1 MSLFVDIEKDP
12 GSFHLKVK
20 LETDGG
26 ITGLLGA
33 SGCGK
38 SMTLRCI
45 AGVETPDRG
54 RIVLDGRVLF
64 DSEQRINLPP
74 QQRGVGYLF
83 QSYALFPTMTVR
95 QNLLAGL
102 HREKDKAK
110 KQALYRQ
117 AVELLGLAG
126 LEQRRPAELSGG
138 QQQRV
143 ALGRILVNRPQ
154 VLLLDEPFSALDSH
168 LREQLQ
174 LDMLRVLKEFSG
186 DVLLVTHSRDEAYHM
201 CGRLAILDEGQVL
214 RCGATKE
221 VFADPGSRAAARLT
235 GCKNIAAARR
245 TGPNTVLVEDWDG
258 LEFTTARPVPEELCA
273 IGIRAHYFHPK
284 APANRFD
291 VEYTGQIEEP
301 FEWIIQMRAVNQ
313 TPGTPDIWWRMTKD
327 KRPNPLPGQLGIAPE
342 NILLLTR

>member
-1 MSLFVDIEKDP
+1 MSLEVNVTKRF
-12 GSFHLKVK
+12 
-20 LETDGG
+20 DGFTLHAAFTAG
-26 ITGLLGA
+26 DTATALLGA

-54 RIVLDGRVLF
+54 RIVLDGRTLF

-102 HREKDKAK
+102 HREKDKAR
-110 KQALYRQ
+110 KQNLYRQ

-143 ALGRILVNRPQ
+143 ALGRILVNHPQ

-201 CGRLAILDEGQVL
+201 CGRLAILDEGQLL

-245 TGPNTVLVEDWDG
+245 TGPNTVWVEDWG
-258 LEFTTARPVPEELCA
+258 IQFTTARPVPEDLCA

-284 APANRFD
+284 APANRFE

-301 FEWIIQMRAVNQ
+301 FEWIIQMRTPNQ
-313 TPGTPDIWWRMTKD
+313 TPGTPDIWWRMARD
-327 KRPNPLPGQLGIAPE
+327 KRPNPLPVQLGVAPE

>member
-1 MSLFVDIEKDP
+1 MSLFVDIEKDL
-12 GSFHLKVK
+12 GSFHLKVSR
-20 LETDGG
+20 ETDGG
-26 ITGLLGA
+26 IPGLLGA
-33 SGCGK
+33 SACGH

-45 AGVETPDRG
+45 AGVETPARG
-54 RIVLDGRVLF
+54 RIVLDGRTLF

-102 HREKDKAK
+102 HREKDKAR
-110 KQALYRQ
+110 KQTLYRQ

-174 LDMLRVLKEFSG
+174 LDMLRVLKDFSG

-201 CGRLAILDEGQVL
+201 CGRLAILDEGQLL

-221 VFADPGSRAAARLT
+221 VFADPGSRTAARLT

-245 TGPNTVLVEDWDG
+245 TGPNTVWVEDWG
-258 LEFTTARPVPEELCA
+258 IQFTTARPVPEDLCA

-284 APANRFD
+284 APANRFE

-301 FEWIIQMRAVNQ
+301 FEWIIQMRTPNQ
-313 TPGTPDIWWRMTKD
+313 TPGTPDIWWRMAKD
-327 KRPNPLPGQLGIAPE
+327 KRPNPLPAQLGVAPE

>member
-1 MSLFVDIEKDP
+1 MSLFVNIEKDL
-12 GSFHLKVK
+12 GSFHLKVT
-20 LETDGG
+20 LETDGV

-117 AVELLGLAG
+117 AVELLGLSG

-174 LDMLRVLKEFSG
+174 LDMLRVLKDFSG

-201 CGRLAILDEGQVL
+201 CGRLAILDEGQLL

-221 VFADPGSRAAARLT
+221 VFADPAAGRRHGSPVARTL
-235 GCKNIAAARR
+235 R
-245 TGPNTVLVEDWDG
+245 
-258 LEFTTARPVPEELCA
+258 
-273 IGIRAHYFHPK
+273 
-284 APANRFD
+284 
-291 VEYTGQIEEP
+291 
-301 FEWIIQMRAVNQ
+301 
-313 TPGTPDIWWRMTKD
+313 
-327 KRPNPLPGQLGIAPE
+327 
-342 NILLLTR
+342 

>member
-1 MSLFVDIEKDP
+1 MSLFVDIEKDL
-12 GSFHLKVK
+12 GSFQLKVK
-20 LETDGG
+20 LETNGG

-54 RIVLDGRVLF
+54 RILLDGRTLF
-64 DSEQRINLPP
+64 DSQQRINLPP

-201 CGRLAILDEGQVL
+201 CGRLAVLDEGQVL
-214 RCGATKE
+214 RWGATKE

-245 TGPNTVLVEDWDG
+245 TGPNTVLVEDWGG

>member
-1 MSLFVDIEKDP
+1 MSLFVDIEKDL
-12 GSFHLKVK
+12 GSFHLKVS

-45 AGVETPDRG
+45 AGVETPARG
-54 RIVLDGRVLF
+54 RIVLDGRTLF

-102 HREKDKAK
+102 HREKDKAR
-110 KQALYRQ
+110 KQTLYRQ

-174 LDMLRVLKEFSG
+174 LDMLRVLKDFSG

-201 CGRLAILDEGQVL
+201 CGRLAILDEGQLL

-221 VFADPGSRAAARLT
+221 VFADPGSRTAARLT

-245 TGPNTVLVEDWDG
+245 TGPNTVWVEDWG
-258 LEFTTARPVPEELCA
+258 IQFTTARPVPEDLCA

-284 APANRFD
+284 APANRFE

-301 FEWIIQMRAVNQ
+301 FEWIIQMRTPNQ
-313 TPGTPDIWWRMTKD
+313 TPGTPDIWWRMAKD
-327 KRPNPLPGQLGIAPE
+327 KRPNPLPAQLGVAPE

>member
-1 MSLFVDIEKDP
+1 MSRFVDIEKDLA
-12 GSFHLKVK
+12 SFHLRVS

-54 RIVLDGRVLF
+54 RIVLDGRTLF
-64 DSEQRINLPP
+64 DSGQRINLPP

-102 HREKDKAK
+102 HREKDKAR
-110 KQALYRQ
+110 KQNLYRQ
-117 AVELLGLAG
+117 AVALLGLAG

-174 LDMLRVLKEFSG
+174 LDMLRALKDFSG

-201 CGRLAILDEGQVL
+201 CGRLAILDEGQLL
-214 RCGATKE
+214 RCGATRE

-245 TGPNTVLVEDWDG
+245 TGPNTVWVEDWG
-258 LEFTTARPVPEELCA
+258 IQFTTARPVPEDLCA

-291 VEYTGQIEEP
+291 VEYTGQIDEP
-301 FEWIIQMRAVNQ
+301 FEWIIQMRTPNQ
-313 TPGTPDIWWRMTKD
+313 APGTPDIWWRMARD
-327 KRPNPLPGQLGIAPE
+327 KRPNPLPAQLGVAPE

>member
-1 MSLFVDIEKDP
+1 MSLFVDIEKDL
-12 GSFHLKVK
+12 GSFHLKVS

-54 RIVLDGRVLF
+54 RIVLDGRTLF

-102 HREKDKAK
+102 HREKDKAR
-110 KQALYRQ
+110 KQTLYRQ

-174 LDMLRVLKEFSG
+174 LDMLRVLKDFSG

-201 CGRLAILDEGQVL
+201 CGRLAILDEGQLL
-214 RCGATKE
+214 RCGATKG

-245 TGPNTVLVEDWDG
+245 TGPNTVWVEDWG
-258 LEFTTARPVPEELCA
+258 IQFTTARPVPENLCA

-301 FEWIIQMRAVNQ
+301 FEWIIQMRTPNQ
-313 TPGTPDIWWRMTKD
+313 TPGTPDIWWRMAKD
-327 KRPNPLPGQLGIAPE
+327 KRPNPLPAQLGVAPE

>member
-1 MSLFVDIEKDP
+1 MSLFVDIEKDL
-12 GSFHLKVK
+12 GSFHLKVS

-54 RIVLDGRVLF
+54 RIVLDGRTLF

-102 HREKDKAK
+102 HREKDKAR
-110 KQALYRQ
+110 KQTLYRQ

-174 LDMLRVLKEFSG
+174 LDMLRVLKDFSG

-201 CGRLAILDEGQVL
+201 CGRLAILDEGQLL

-221 VFADPGSRAAARLT
+221 VFADPGSRTAARLT

-245 TGPNTVLVEDWDG
+245 TGPNTVWVEDWG
-258 LEFTTARPVPEELCA
+258 IQFTTARPVPEDLCA

-284 APANRFD
+284 APANRFE

-301 FEWIIQMRAVNQ
+301 FEWIIQMRTPNQ
-313 TPGTPDIWWRMTKD
+313 TPGTPDIWWRMAKD
-327 KRPNPLPGQLGIAPE
+327 KRPNPLPAQLGVAPE

>member
-1 MSLFVDIEKDP
+1 MSLFVDIEKDL
-12 GSFHLKVK
+12 GSFHLKVS

-54 RIVLDGRVLF
+54 RIVLDGRTLF

-110 KQALYRQ
+110 KQTLYRQ

-174 LDMLRVLKEFSG
+174 LDMLRVLKDFSG

-201 CGRLAILDEGQVL
+201 CGRLAILDEGQLL

-221 VFADPGSRAAARLT
+221 VFADPGSRTAARLT

-245 TGPNTVLVEDWDG
+245 TGPNTVWVEDWG
-258 LEFTTARPVPEELCA
+258 IQFTTARPVPEDLCA

-284 APANRFD
+284 APANRFE

-301 FEWIIQMRAVNQ
+301 FEWIIQMRTPNQ
-313 TPGTPDIWWRMTKD
+313 TPGTPDIWWRMAKD
-327 KRPNPLPGQLGIAPE
+327 KRPNPLPAQLGVAPE

>member
-1 MSLFVDIEKDP
+1 MSLFVDIEKDL
-12 GSFHLKVK
+12 GSFHLKVT

-174 LDMLRVLKEFSG
+174 LDMLRVLKDFSG
-186 DVLLVTHSRDEAYHM
+186 DVLLVTHSRDEAYRM
-201 CGRLAILDEGQVL
+201 CGRLAILDEGELL
-214 RCGATKE
+214 RCGATKK

-245 TGPNTVLVEDWDG
+245 IAPNTVLVEDWGG
-258 LEFTTARPVPEELCA
+258 LEFTTARPVPEDLCA

-284 APANRFD
+284 APANRFN

-301 FEWIIQMRAVNQ
+301 FEWIVQMRAANQ

>member
-1 MSLFVDIEKDP
+1 MSLFVDIEKDL
-12 GSFHLKVK
+12 GSFHLKVS

-54 RIVLDGRVLF
+54 RIVLDGRTLF

-74 QQRGVGYLF
+74 QQREVGYLF

-102 HREKDKAK
+102 HREKDKAR
-110 KQALYRQ
+110 KQTLYRQ

-174 LDMLRVLKEFSG
+174 LDMLRVLKDFSG

-201 CGRLAILDEGQVL
+201 CGRLAILDEGQLL

-221 VFADPGSRAAARLT
+221 VFADPGSRTAARLT

-245 TGPNTVLVEDWDG
+245 TGPNTVWVEDWG
-258 LEFTTARPVPEELCA
+258 IQFTTARPVPEDLCA

-284 APANRFD
+284 APANRFE

-301 FEWIIQMRAVNQ
+301 FEWIIQMRTPNQ
-313 TPGTPDIWWRMTKD
+313 TPGTPDIWWRMAKD
-327 KRPNPLPGQLGIAPE
+327 KRPNPLPAQLGVAPE

>member
-1 MSLFVDIEKDP
+1 MSLFVDIEKDL
-12 GSFHLKVK
+12 GSFHLKVS

-54 RIVLDGRVLF
+54 RIVLDGRTLF

-83 QSYALFPTMTVR
+83 QSYALFPTMTVL

-102 HREKDKAK
+102 HREKDKAR
-110 KQALYRQ
+110 KQTLYRQ

-174 LDMLRVLKEFSG
+174 LDMLRVLKDFSG

-201 CGRLAILDEGQVL
+201 CGRLAILDEGQLL

-221 VFADPGSRAAARLT
+221 VFADPGSRTAARLT

-245 TGPNTVLVEDWDG
+245 TGPNTVWVEDWG
-258 LEFTTARPVPEELCA
+258 IQFTTARPVPEDLCA

-284 APANRFD
+284 APANRFE

-301 FEWIIQMRAVNQ
+301 FEWIIQMRTPNQ
-313 TPGTPDIWWRMTKD
+313 TPGTPDIWWRMAKD
-327 KRPNPLPGQLGIAPE
+327 KRPNPLPAQLGVAPE

>member
-1 MSLFVDIEKDP
+1 MSLFVDIEKDL
-12 GSFHLKVK
+12 GSFHLKVS

-54 RIVLDGRVLF
+54 RIVLDGRTLF

-102 HREKDKAK
+102 HREKDKAR
-110 KQALYRQ
+110 KQTLYRQ

-174 LDMLRVLKEFSG
+174 LDMLRVLKDFSG

-201 CGRLAILDEGQVL
+201 CGRLAILDEGQLL

-221 VFADPGSRAAARLT
+221 VFADPGSRTAARLT

-245 TGPNTVLVEDWDG
+245 TGPNTVWVEDWG
-258 LEFTTARPVPEELCA
+258 IQFTTARPVPEDLCA

-284 APANRFD
+284 APANRFE
-291 VEYTGQIEEP
+291 VENTGQIEEP
-301 FEWIIQMRAVNQ
+301 FEWIIQMRTPNQ
-313 TPGTPDIWWRMTKD
+313 TPGTPDIWWRMAKD
-327 KRPNPLPGQLGIAPE
+327 KRPNPLPAQLGVAPE

>member
-143 ALGRILVNRPQ
+143 A
-154 VLLLDEPFSALDSH
+154 
-168 LREQLQ
+168 
-174 LDMLRVLKEFSG
+174 SG
-186 DVLLVTHSRDEAYHM
+186 DVLLVTHSRDEAYRM
-201 CGRLAILDEGQVL
+201 CGRLAILDEGELL

-245 TGPNTVLVEDWDG
+245 IGPNTVLVEDWGG
-258 LEFTTARPVPEELCA
+258 LEFTTARPVPEDLCA

-301 FEWIIQMRAVNQ
+301 FEWIIQMRAANQ
-313 TPGTPDIWWRMTKD
+313 TPGMPDIWWRMTKD

>member
-1 MSLFVDIEKDP
+1 MSLFVDIEKDL
-12 GSFHLKVK
+12 GSFHLKVS

-54 RIVLDGRVLF
+54 RIVLDGRTLF

-102 HREKDKAK
+102 HREKDKAR
-110 KQALYRQ
+110 KQTLYRQ

-174 LDMLRVLKEFSG
+174 LDMLRVLKDFSG

-201 CGRLAILDEGQVL
+201 CGRLAILDEGQLL

-221 VFADPGSRAAARLT
+221 VFADPGSRVAARLT

-245 TGPNTVLVEDWDG
+245 TGPNTVWVEDWG
-258 LEFTTARPVPEELCA
+258 IQFTTARPVPEDLCA

-301 FEWIIQMRAVNQ
+301 FEWIIQMRTPNQ
-313 TPGTPDIWWRMTKD
+313 TPGTPDIWWRMTRD
-327 KRPNPLPGQLGIAPE
+327 KRPNPLPAQLGVAPE

>member
-1 MSLFVDIEKDP
+1 MSLFVDIEKDL
-12 GSFHLKVK
+12 GSFHLKVS

-45 AGVETPDRG
+45 AGVETPARG
-54 RIVLDGRVLF
+54 RIVLDGRTLF

-110 KQALYRQ
+110 KQTLYRQ

-174 LDMLRVLKEFSG
+174 LDMLRVLKDFSG

-201 CGRLAILDEGQVL
+201 CGRLAILDEGQLL

-221 VFADPGSRAAARLT
+221 VFAAPGRRAAAQLT
-235 GCKNIAAARR
+235 GCKSSAAARR
-245 TGPNTVLVEDWDG
+245 TGPNTVWVEDWG
-258 LEFTTARPVPEELCA
+258 IQFTTARPVPEDLCA

-284 APANRFD
+284 APANRFE

-301 FEWIIQMRAVNQ
+301 FEWIIQMRTTNQ
-313 TPGTPDIWWRMTKD
+313 PTDTPDNW
-327 KRPNPLPGQLGIAPE
+327 
-342 NILLLTR
+342 

>member
-1 MSLFVDIEKDP
+1 MSLFVDIEKDL
-12 GSFHLKVK
+12 GSFHLKVS

-54 RIVLDGRVLF
+54 RIVLDGRTLF

-102 HREKDKAK
+102 HREKDKAR

-126 LEQRRPAELSGG
+126 LEQRRPVELSGG

-174 LDMLRVLKEFSG
+174 LDMLRVLKDFSG

-201 CGRLAILDEGQVL
+201 CGRLAILDEGQLL

-245 TGPNTVLVEDWDG
+245 TGPNTVWVEDWG
-258 LEFTTARPVPEELCA
+258 IQFTTARPVPEDLCA

-301 FEWIIQMRAVNQ
+301 FEWIIQMRPPNQ
-313 TPGTPDIWWRMTKD
+313 TPGTPDIWWRMARD
-327 KRPNPLPGQLGIAPE
+327 KRPNPLPAQLGVAPE

>member
-1 MSLFVDIEKDP
+1 M
-12 GSFHLKVK
+12 
-20 LETDGG
+20 
-26 ITGLLGA
+26 
-33 SGCGK
+33 
-38 SMTLRCI
+38 
-45 AGVETPDRG
+45 
-54 RIVLDGRVLF
+54 
-64 DSEQRINLPP
+64 
-74 QQRGVGYLF
+74 
-83 QSYALFPTMTVR
+83 
-95 QNLLAGL
+95 
-102 HREKDKAK
+102 
-110 KQALYRQ
+110 
-117 AVELLGLAG
+117 ELLGLAG
-126 LEQRRPAELSGG
+126 LERRRPVELSGG

-174 LDMLRVLKEFSG
+174 LDMLRVLKDFSG

-201 CGRLAILDEGQVL
+201 CGRLAILDEGQLL
-214 RCGATKE
+214 RCGATRE

-245 TGPNTVLVEDWDG
+245 TGPNTVWVEDWG
-258 LEFTTARPVPEELCA
+258 IQFTTARPVPEDLCA

-301 FEWIIQMRAVNQ
+301 FEWIIQMRTPNQ
-313 TPGTPDIWWRMTKD
+313 TPGTPDIWWRMARD
-327 KRPNPLPGQLGIAPE
+327 KRPNPLPAQLGVAPE

>member
-1 MSLFVDIEKDP
+1 MSLFVDIEKDL
-12 GSFHLKVK
+12 GSFQLKVK
-20 LETDGG
+20 LETNGG

-54 RIVLDGRVLF
+54 RILLDGRTLF
-64 DSEQRINLPP
+64 DSQQRINLPP

-201 CGRLAILDEGQVL
+201 CGCLAVLDEGQVL

-221 VFADPGSRAAARLT
+221 VFADPGSRAVARLT

-245 TGPNTVLVEDWDG
+245 TGPNSVLVEDWGG

>member
-1 MSLFVDIEKDP
+1 MSLFVDIEKDL
-12 GSFHLKVK
+12 GSFRLKVK
-20 LETDGG
+20 LETNGG

-54 RIVLDGRVLF
+54 RILLDGRALF
-64 DSEQRINLPP
+64 DSEQRIDLPP

-102 HREKDKAK
+102 HREKDKPK

-117 AVELLGLAG
+117 AVELLGLQG
-126 LEQRRPAELSGG
+126 LEHRRPAELSGG

-201 CGRLAILDEGQVL
+201 CGRLAILDEGEVL

-245 TGPNTVLVEDWDG
+245 TGQNTVWRTGAAWNSPPPALCRRTCAPSASG
-258 LEFTTARPVPEELCA
+258 PTTSTPRPQPTGSTWNTPARSRSPLSGSYRCA
-273 IGIRAHYFHPK
+273 PRTRPP
-284 APANRFD
+284 APRTSGGA
-291 VEYTGQIEEP
+291 
-301 FEWIIQMRAVNQ
+301 
-313 TPGTPDIWWRMTKD
+313 
-327 KRPNPLPGQLGIAPE
+327 
-342 NILLLTR
+342 

>member
-1 MSLFVDIEKDP
+1 MSLFVDIEKDL
-12 GSFHLKVK
+12 GSFHLKVS

-54 RIVLDGRVLF
+54 RIVLDGRTLF

-102 HREKDKAK
+102 HREKDKAR
-110 KQALYRQ
+110 KQTLYRQ

-154 VLLLDEPFSALDSH
+154 VLLLDEPFSALDSP

-174 LDMLRVLKEFSG
+174 LDMLRVLKDFSG

-201 CGRLAILDEGQVL
+201 CGRLAILDEGQLL

-221 VFADPGSRAAARLT
+221 VFADPGSRTAARLT

-245 TGPNTVLVEDWDG
+245 TGPNTVWVEDWG
-258 LEFTTARPVPEELCA
+258 IQFTTARPVPEDLCA

-284 APANRFD
+284 APANRFE

-301 FEWIIQMRAVNQ
+301 FEWIIQMRTPNQ
-313 TPGTPDIWWRMTKD
+313 TPGTPDIWWRMAKD
-327 KRPNPLPGQLGIAPE
+327 KRPNPLPAQLGVAPE

>member
-1 MSLFVDIEKDP
+1 MSLFVDIEKDL
-12 GSFHLKVK
+12 GSFHLKVS

-45 AGVETPDRG
+45 AGVETPAWG
-54 RIVLDGRVLF
+54 RIVLDGRTLF

-110 KQALYRQ
+110 KQTLYRQ

-174 LDMLRVLKEFSG
+174 LDMLRVLKDFSG

-201 CGRLAILDEGQVL
+201 CGRLAILDEGQLL
-214 RCGATKE
+214 RCGATKG
-221 VFADPGSRAAARLT
+221 VFADPGSRAAAQLT

-245 TGPNTVLVEDWDG
+245 TGPNTVWVEDWG
-258 LEFTTARPVPEELCA
+258 IQFTTARPVPEDLCA

-284 APANRFD
+284 APANRFE

-301 FEWIIQMRAVNQ
+301 FEWIIQMRTTNQ
-313 TPGTPDIWWRMTKD
+313 TPGTPDIWWRMAKD
-327 KRPNPLPGQLGIAPE
+327 KRPNPLPAQLGVAPE

>member
-1 MSLFVDIEKDP
+1 MSLEVNVTKRF
-12 GSFHLKVK
+12 
-20 LETDGG
+20 DGFTLHAAFTAG
-26 ITGLLGA
+26 DTATALLGA

-54 RIVLDGRVLF
+54 RIVLDGRTLF

-102 HREKDKAK
+102 HREKDKAR
-110 KQALYRQ
+110 KQTLYRQ

-174 LDMLRVLKEFSG
+174 LDMLRVLKDFSG

-201 CGRLAILDEGQVL
+201 CGRLAILDEGQLL

-221 VFADPGSRAAARLT
+221 VFADPGSRVAARLT

-245 TGPNTVLVEDWDG
+245 TGPNTVWVEDWG
-258 LEFTTARPVPEELCA
+258 IQFTTARPVPEDLCA

-301 FEWIIQMRAVNQ
+301 FEWIIQMRTPNQ
-313 TPGTPDIWWRMTKD
+313 TPGTPDIWWRMTRD
-327 KRPNPLPGQLGIAPE
+327 KRPNPLPAQLGVAPE